1 MKTDKCTQTSVWTFS
16 ALRVDRPAPP
26 VAPDYKVCW
35 IASIYLQHTAIDQS
49 HSRHFKTGVKF
60 PGYIYFHSESGAPSG
75 ARLQNMLNSFGIC
88 LAYCYWPVAFKL
100 FYLLVLSIR
109 VYLFSQPVGRPQ
121 WRSTTKYAT
130 LLRYMFSIL
139 QLTSRFRANLFTG
152 VKYQSNVYFH
162 GESGAPE

>member
-1 MKTDKCTQTSVWTFS
+1 MKFQGIFIFTASRAPPVAPDYKVFWIASIYLQHTAKGIFIFTAS
-16 ALRVDRPAPP
+16 RAPP

-88 LAYCYWPVAFKL
+88 LAYCYWPVAFEL
-100 FYLLVLSIR
+100 FYLLVLSISLMFIFTASR
-109 VYLFSQPVGRPQ
+109 APPSSARLPNMLNCFSHCLA
-121 WRSTTKYAT
+121 YCT
-130 LLRYMFSIL
+130 LL
-139 QLTSRFRANLFTG
+139 
-152 VKYQSNVYFH
+152 
-162 GESGAPE
+162 